1 MFHADLDQLADLLDD
16 LARGHDALELLAS
29 ELARDLARLHG
40 RWDGSAASAHLA
52 AQADWDTGFAAMRSA
67 LQSMRAAGATARDN
81 YTAAAHANVVMWDQV
96 A

>member
-16 LARGHDALELLAS
+16 LAGGHDALELLAA
-29 ELARDLARLHG
+29 ELARDLARLHD

-52 AQADWDTGFAAMRSA
+52 AQVDWDAGFAAMRSA
-67 LQSMRAAGATARDN
+67 LKAMRAAAAAARGN
-81 YTAAAHANVVMWDQV
+81 YTAAACANVAMWDQV